1 MHLHQYIKC
10 VYLVLAFFA
19 ASSAI
24 VHDVIARNFSVC
36 EVEPGKI
43 VHPEVQYLSN
53 EDLQRWAGKN
63 ETLQLE
69 NIQLVHPLAGNIGY
83 RIPNAFVGTVLI
95 AYSHHYSL
103 ELSVEDI
110 WVAIAQGVSIHLNEN
125 AEKYRQLFV
134 SHEGKKK
141 LIVSVDDLLISTDER
156 ASKVN
161 LSIPVIHW
169 PKAVHRMGDLIKANI
184 KVDLATV
191 ITQPFSQTTNVQQ
204 AVFDAC
210 LMDTVKSYFDYDF
223 SILCG
228 IPQVTLLG
236 SPDDFQSI
244 IDRLNQLE
252 IFFPDLH
259 WWLNPLLL
267 HVQRLKDSAQGNPD
281 IAWWRRILY
290 EGSIGCGDMFLTGWI
305 VDFVPS
311 DYFHVRYITNHSGG
325 YRQTGR
331 SEKDG
336 THRVDVSDFN
346 EAVTQTDFI
355 LDNNGVDIKMK
366 LIAGFLDISI
376 SPSRSRRRRDF
387 KRQLIDNKSHD
398 TGTFIE

>member
-10 VYLVLAFFA
+10 VYLVLACFA

-24 VHDVIARNFSVC
+24 VHNVIARNFSVC

-83 RIPNAFVGTVLI
+83 RIANAFVGTVLI

-134 SHEGKKK
+134 SHE
-141 LIVSVDDLLISTDER
+141 
-156 ASKVN
+156 
-161 LSIPVIHW
+161 
-169 PKAVHRMGDLIKANI
+169 
-184 KVDLATV
+184 
-191 ITQPFSQTTNVQQ
+191 
-204 AVFDAC
+204 
-210 LMDTVKSYFDYDF
+210 
-223 SILCG
+223 
-228 IPQVTLLG
+228 
-236 SPDDFQSI
+236 
-244 IDRLNQLE
+244 
-252 IFFPDLH
+252 
-259 WWLNPLLL
+259 
-267 HVQRLKDSAQGNPD
+267 
-281 IAWWRRILY
+281 
-290 EGSIGCGDMFLTGWI
+290 
-305 VDFVPS
+305 
-311 DYFHVRYITNHSGG
+311 
-325 YRQTGR
+325 
-331 SEKDG
+331 
-336 THRVDVSDFN
+336 
-346 EAVTQTDFI
+346 
-355 LDNNGVDIKMK
+355 
-366 LIAGFLDISI
+366 DISI

-398 TGTFIE
+398 TETFTSLDHHSSSFDGTNSNGIIESLNL